1 MGSTSTTGHG
11 RHTICCLAL
20 LAIAIAMAAPAFAQ
34 SSNNA
39 CVVQEVGGNPPCTAN
54 DVRIGH
60 MQLVAGP
67 SMCDP
72 NDPTPFPVT
81 IEATIESGPD
91 RYDIGLWF
99 NTAGNSAK
107 DDPSG
112 NNCYRDYLHPVD
124 GQTTCQQQGGPY
136 YNADGDNCGDVYAQN
151 TNPCGNAVTAG
162 CTGGQGGTCLF
173 STFQFTAMV
182 TCTDSNADNVVD
194 TGTCT
199 SWDNM
204 PDGFCNNEL
213 DTDPGT
219 GSKCNC
225 ETIDIV
231 GLNVPPPTTTTST
244 TTSTTVTTVTTT
256 TATTATTTTATTSTT
271 PTTAPQETTI
281 TTTSS
286 TSSTTETTTTSTTE
300 TTTSTTTST
309 TETTT
314 STTTST
320 TETTTSTTT
329 STTATTTSST
339 TTTSTSTSSTTTT
352 FPCTPGPETDC
363 DNMLDDDCDGK
374 TDCMDPDCDGV
385 PPCPVAR
392 KDPTLIKFGRGGLD
406 LLRGHATLE
415 MTPVDV
421 GGSTVGVL
429 LANQAGTIYRGSLP
443 AGALVPGPSG
453 TIFRYR
459 DPDAR
464 LAGGLYSVKI
474 KQRRDGSAYTFS
486 FAAYGDL
493 SAATDPYM
501 RLQLYIGE
509 SGDRPF
515 ITIDS
520 PWTQT
525 PSGWRAPKDH

>member
-1 MGSTSTTGHG
+1 MASTSTTRTRHGH
-11 RHTICCLAL
+11 RIRYALAS
-20 LAIAIAMAAPAFAQ
+20 IAIAVATAAPAFAQ
-34 SSNNA
+34 SNNNA
-39 CVVQEVGGNPPCTAN
+39 CIVQQVGGNPPCTAN

-60 MQLVAGP
+60 MELVAGP

-81 IEATIESGPD
+81 IKATIESGPD

-99 NTAGNSAK
+99 NTKGNSAK

-124 GQTTCQQQGGPY
+124 GLTTCQQQGGPY

-151 TNPCGNAVTAG
+151 TNPCGNKVTG
-162 CTGGQGGTCLF
+162 PCTSGMGGTCLF
-173 STFQFTAMV
+173 STFTFTTMV

-204 PDGFCNNEL
+204 PDGFCTNEL

-225 ETIDIV
+225 EMIDIV
-231 GLNVPPPTTTTST
+231 GLGVPPPTTTTNPT
-244 TTSTTVTTVTTT
+244 TTT
-256 TATTATTTTATTSTT
+256 TATTTTATTTTATTTTATTSTT

-286 TSSTTETTTTSTTE
+286 TTSTTETTTTSTTG
-300 TTTSTTTST
+300 TTTSSTTST

-314 STTTST
+314 TSTATTTTETST
-320 TETTTSTTT
+320 TATTSSTTA
-329 STTATTTSST
+329 TTATTTSST
-339 TTTSTSTSSTTTT
+339 TTTL
-352 FPCTPGPETDC
+352 CTPGPETNC
-363 DNMLDDDCDGK
+363 DNMEDDDCDGK
-374 TDCMDPDCDGV
+374 VDCMDPDCDGV
-385 PPCPVAR
+385 PPCPVAGN
-392 KDPTLIKFGRGGLD
+392 DPTLIKFGRGGLD
-406 LLRGHATLE
+406 LLRGHASLA

-421 GGSTVGVL
+421 SASTVGVL
-429 LANQAGTIYRGSLP
+429 LANPNGTIYRGSLDP
-443 AGALVPGPSG
+443 GALVAGPSG
-453 TIFRYR
+453 MIFRYR
-459 DPDAR
+459 NPDAR
-464 LAGGLYSVKI
+464 LGGGLYSVKI

-486 FAAYGDL
+486 FAAYADL
-493 SAATDPYM
+493 SAATDPRM

-515 ITIDS
+515 ITIDA
-520 PWTQT
+520 PWTPT